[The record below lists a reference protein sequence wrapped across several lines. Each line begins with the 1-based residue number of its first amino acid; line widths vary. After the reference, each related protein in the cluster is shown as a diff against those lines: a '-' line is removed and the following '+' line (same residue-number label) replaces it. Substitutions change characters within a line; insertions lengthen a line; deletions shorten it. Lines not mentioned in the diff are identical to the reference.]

1 VKVTRIVDEI
11 TQFTNKSLQFTDG
24 NLHFFNEVLKTN
36 ESAQVS
42 FDLAKTD
49 RIQLFSGMLFEEFN
63 IRDYKDF
70 ALFVREDE
78 TKS

>member
-1 VKVTRIVDEI
+1 
-11 TQFTNKSLQFTDG
+11 
-24 NLHFFNEVLKTN
+24 
-36 ESAQVS
+36 
-42 FDLAKTD
+42 LAKTD